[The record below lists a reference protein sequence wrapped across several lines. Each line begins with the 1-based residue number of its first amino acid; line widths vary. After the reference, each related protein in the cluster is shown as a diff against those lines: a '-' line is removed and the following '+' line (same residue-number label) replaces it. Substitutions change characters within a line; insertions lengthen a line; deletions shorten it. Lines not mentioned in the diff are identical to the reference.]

1 VLSGGRRNQLTM
13 EIFGKAIRM
22 RGKLARI
29 AYLDGEGYEFLD
41 SPEEALEALRGS
53 GRRIDLFTFIQM
65 LSEPSP
71 KYTYP
76 MEWDNFAALRI
87 STFDDWMARL
97 RPRMRTMVRKTERD
111 GVLVREVPFDDAL
124 IRAIHAIYN
133 ETPIRQGRRFWH
145 YGKDLEA
152 VRKVSATF
160 LDRSMFIGAF
170 FQGNL
175 IGFAKL
181 VSDEDR
187 TQAGLMHILSR
198 IDQRDKAPTNAL
210 IAQAVRS
217 CAERQIKYLWYAN
230 FAYGKREHDS
240 LAEFK
245 RRNAF
250 EKVDVPRYY
259 VPLTAV
265 GRMALRLGLHHR
277 LIDRI
282 PAPVAV
288 AYRSIRKSWYA
299 RRFAGLENA

>member
-1 VLSGGRRNQLTM
+1 VQICGKEIRIRGR
-13 EIFGKAIRM
+13 
-22 RGKLARI
+22 LARI

-41 SPEEALEALRGS
+41 SPEEALEFLRCS
-53 GRRIDLFTFIQM
+53 GRRVDLFTFIQR

-76 MEWDNFAALRI
+76 MEWDNFAALRL
-87 STFDDWMARL
+87 SSFDDWMARL
-97 RPRMRTMVRKTERD
+97 RPRIRTTVRKTEKD

-124 IRAIHAIYN
+124 TRGIHAIYN

-152 VRKVSATF
+152 VRRVSATF
-160 LDRSMFIGAF
+160 LDRSVFIGAF
-170 FQGNL
+170 FQEKL

-181 VSDEDR
+181 VGSQDWQ
-187 TQAGLMHILSR
+187 QAGLMHILSS
-198 IDQRDKAPTNAL
+198 IQHRDKAPTNAL

-217 CAERQIKYLWYAN
+217 CAERQVKYLWYTN
-230 FAYGKREHDS
+230 FTYGKRQHDS

-250 EKVDVPRYY
+250 EKVEVPRYY

-265 GRMALRLGLHHR
+265 GRVALRLGLHR
-277 LIDRI
+277 GLIDYV

-288 AYRSIRKSWYA
+288 AYRSVRKSWYA
-299 RRFAGLENA
+299 KRFPGFENA

>member
-1 VLSGGRRNQLTM
+1 M
-13 EIFGKAIRM
+13 EICGKEIRI

-29 AYLDGEGYEFLD
+29 AYLDGEGFEFLD
-41 SPEEALEALRGS
+41 RPEEALGVLRQS
-53 GRRIDLFTFIQM
+53 ERRIDLFTFIQK

-71 KYTYP
+71 KYPYL

-97 RPRMRTMVRKTERD
+97 RPRIRTIVRKTERD

-124 IRAIHAIYN
+124 IRGIHAIYN

-145 YGKDLEA
+145 YGKNLEA
-152 VRKVSATF
+152 VRTMKATF
-160 LDRSMFIGAF
+160 PDRSIFIGAF
-170 FQGNL
+170 FQEKL

-181 VSDEDR
+181 VGSEDWG
-187 TQAGLMHILSR
+187 QAGLMHILSS
-198 IDQRDKAPTNAL
+198 IAHRDKAPTNAL
-210 IAQAVRS
+210 IAQAVRA

-230 FAYGKREHDS
+230 FNYGKREGDS

-245 RRNAF
+245 RRNGF

-259 VPLTAV
+259 VPLTLA
-265 GRMALRLGLHHR
+265 GRMALRLALHHK
-277 LIDRI
+277 LIDYI
-282 PAPVAV
+282 PAPVAG

-299 RRFAGLENA
+299 KKFPGFENA